1 MNFISIFLLKS
12 LRKAY
17 LRFFGLHESSFP
29 IDRLE
34 DAELVSDGIYQL
46 LVSESAC
53 MIGRFGANELAVTAN
68 YLNIHDA
75 KYSYLG
81 YIKGEQAAWWRI
93 KSTVDALHFNAGFFP
108 LNYEKVDT
116 FCELML
122 ADIPYLDLLGS
133 WLKDEQYV
141 KDILKDCQTVNLEL
155 LNPYFSKVPWTR
167 ALSGKQVLVIHPFA
181 DTIRAQFKKKD
192 LIFSN
197 GILPDFQ
204 LKTIKAVQSIA
215 GSKTQFADWFEAL
228 ESMKAAID
236 ACDYDICLI
245 GCGAYGFPLAAHVKR
260 SGKKAVHLGGSLQL
274 LFGIKGK
281 RWENPNYNEVYNYSN
296 LINEHWVYPSINE
309 NPDKSFLVENGCYW

>member
-12 LRKAY
+12 IRKAHQH
-17 LRFFGLHESSFP
+17 FFGLQESLIP
-29 IDRLE
+29 LNRLD
-34 DAELVSDGIYQL
+34 DAD
-46 LVSESAC
+46 LVSEAISQLLNSNSAC
-53 MIGRFGANELAVTAN
+53 MIGRFGANELAVLVNYINIKKSRRN
-68 YLNIHDA
+68 YLR
-75 KYSYLG
+75 
-81 YIKGEQAAWWRI
+81 YIQGKQAAWWRI
-93 KSTVDALHFNAGFFP
+93 DSIVEALYFNAGFFP
-108 LNYEKVDT
+108 LYNEKVDT

-141 KDILKDCQTVNLEL
+141 KDILKDCQKVNLEL
-155 LNPYFSKVPWTR
+155 LNPYFSKVPWTK
-167 ALSGKQVLVIHPFA
+167 ALSGKKVLVVHPFA
-181 DTIRAQFKKKD
+181 DTIRNQFKKKD

-204 LKTIKAVQSIA
+204 LKTIKAVQSIS

-260 SGKKAVHLGGSLQL
+260 IGKKAVHLGGSLQL

-309 NPDKSFLVENGCYW
+309 NPDKSFLVEKGCYW